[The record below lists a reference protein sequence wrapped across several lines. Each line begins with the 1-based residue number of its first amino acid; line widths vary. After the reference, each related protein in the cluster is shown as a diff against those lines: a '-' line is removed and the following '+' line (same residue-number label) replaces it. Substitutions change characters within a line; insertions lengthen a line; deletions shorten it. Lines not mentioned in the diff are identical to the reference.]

1 MVISHGG
8 TECGQGI
15 NTKAAQV
22 AAFILG
28 IPLDLVSVKASNNVI
43 GANAITTGGSVTS
56 DIVCLVIMM
65 AIFEGIK
72 RGLYLF
78 HFISQAVKGACEVL
92 NERLRPVREQLPSTA
107 TWPMITEAAHN
118 RIIPLSTV
126 YTGTQNDITN
136 YYIYGFACTEIEVDI
151 LTGSIQL
158 ARVDI
163 LEDTGQSIS
172 PLVDVGQV

>member
-1 MVISHGG
+1 M
-8 TECGQGI
+8 
-15 NTKAAQV
+15 
-22 AAFILG
+22 
-28 IPLDLVSVKASNNVI
+28 
-43 GANAITTGGSVTS
+43 
-56 DIVCLVIMM
+56 
-65 AIFEGIK
+65 
-72 RGLYLF
+72 
-78 HFISQAVKGACEVL
+78 L